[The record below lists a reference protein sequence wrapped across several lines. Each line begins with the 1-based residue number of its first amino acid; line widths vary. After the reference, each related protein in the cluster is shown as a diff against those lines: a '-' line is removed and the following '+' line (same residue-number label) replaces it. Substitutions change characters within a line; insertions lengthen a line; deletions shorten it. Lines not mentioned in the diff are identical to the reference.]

1 VSSPTDAASTHLP
14 TPFVHELAVC
24 ESDRVGAG
32 TAIWPFS
39 HVSAGAVVGEQC
51 KIGEHCYLEG
61 GSTLGDRVTVK
72 NGALIWRG
80 VHIGDD
86 VFVGPRATFTNDA
99 QPRIEVPVPADELL
113 HTHVGNGVSLCASVT
128 VLPGVT
134 VGDYAFVGASSL
146 VTRDVPAYALVFGS
160 PARQVGWVCRC
171 GERLDE
177 SAAEIRCSCGSRY
190 RLDNGRLDPTGTLE
204 PA

>member
-1 VSSPTDAASTHLP
+1 
-14 TPFVHELAVC
+14 
-24 ESDRVGAG
+24 
-32 TAIWPFS
+32 
-39 HVSAGAVVGEQC
+39 
-51 KIGEHCYLEG
+51 
-61 GSTLGDRVTVK
+61 
-72 NGALIWRG
+72 
-80 VHIGDD
+80 
-86 VFVGPRATFTNDA
+86 
-99 QPRIEVPVPADELL
+99 
-113 HTHVGNGVSLCASVT
+113 VSLCASVT

>member
-1 VSSPTDAASTHLP
+1 
-14 TPFVHELAVC
+14 
-24 ESDRVGAG
+24 
-32 TAIWPFS
+32 
-39 HVSAGAVVGEQC
+39 
-51 KIGEHCYLEG
+51 
-61 GSTLGDRVTVK
+61 
-72 NGALIWRG
+72 

-113 HTHVGNGVSLCASVT
+113 HTHIGNGVSLCASVT
-128 VLPGVT
+128 VLPGLSI
-134 VGDYAFVGASSL
+134 GDYAFVGASSL

-160 PARQVGWVCRC
+160 PARHVGWVCRC

-177 SAAEIRCSCGSRY
+177 TAMEIRCGCGRRY
-190 RLDNGRLDPTGTLE
+190 RLDGGRLDPTGTLE